1 MWALAPEV
9 FFEIQKT
16 PSVIIRA
23 AKIIPAPRADQ
34 LAMVPSQLLSAIGAN
49 LAVVVHCRRGAASRL
64 TM

>member
-9 FFEIQKT
+9 ILEIQKT

-23 AKIIPAPRADQ
+23 AKIIPAPRANQ
-34 LAMVPSQLLSAIGAN
+34 LAMVPSQLLPAIGAN
-49 LAVVVHCRRGAASRL
+49 LAMVIDLRRGTASRL